1 MEFFAAILF
10 SIVVVQA
17 GFIVSLMRTNKRLD
31 KMLDKAFDAG
41 YDMEDENWYDG

>member
-1 MEFFAAILF
+1 MEIIAAILF
-10 SIVVVQA
+10 SIVIIQA

-41 YDMEDENWYDG
+41 YYTEDENWYDG